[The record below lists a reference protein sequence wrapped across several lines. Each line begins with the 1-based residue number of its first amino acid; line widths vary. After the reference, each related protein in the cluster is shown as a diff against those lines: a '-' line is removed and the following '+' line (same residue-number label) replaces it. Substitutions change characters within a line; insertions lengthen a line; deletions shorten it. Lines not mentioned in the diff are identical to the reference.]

1 MLYYK
6 KRDKMKKQ
14 TTDETR
20 EQKLEDI
27 DTRIYLESLS
37 SITGLGLAYDKCL
50 ADVEKMIDKLEW
62 IGKVRLKAE
71 IAKIHS
77 QKQAKQLQ
85 EGKFDIISQ
94 TAFELKCSPDNDPNA
109 NKGEGK

>member
-1 MLYYK
+1 
-6 KRDKMKKQ
+6 MKKQ
-14 TTDETR
+14 TTEEIIRQIAEDYVKFGKYEEEIRKDER
-20 EQKLEDI
+20 L
-27 DTRIYLESLS
+27 LVLS
-37 SITGLGLAYDKCL
+37 
-50 ADVEKMIDKLEW
+50 DVEKIIDEYLNPNKQLFIKLSDLE
-62 IGKVRLKAE
+62 KTKQE